1 MLATGLYWLWRLI
14 ATVISAYSLGMAVY
28 IVMSWFPDAY
38 DSKFGRLLTRIYQPY
53 LGWFQRFIP
62 PILGLDLS
70 PIPAF
75 AVIYLVEKAL
85 DIIFINLIYR

>member
-1 MLATGLYWLWRLI
+1 MLATGLYFLWRI
-14 ATVISAYSLGMAVY
+14 VSWVISAYSLAMAVY

-38 DSKFGRLLTRIYQPY
+38 DSKLGRLLGRLVQPY

-70 PIPAF
+70 PIPAY
-75 AVIYLVEKAL
+75 AILYLVEKAL
-85 DIIFINLIYR
+85 DIIFMNLIYR